1 MSQVDPAVSS
11 KCSSG
16 WTVDW
21 AHKDGWNGRL
31 LKQVPIISH
40 KSWKLKMGYYPILSL
55 QYYPKLVSSHFW
67 GKLLSKWVF
76 SELFWTS
83 EKQLFPQTPISQG
96 QPECLEAG
104 FIVLPRPQS
113 FMIPSQILHESAIL
127 KKNNTSFKQWPW
139 LTSYIIILY
148 TEKHFSFIHNCITH
162 PQKKVME
169 ENMEFSSSGLSS
181 CFRCNHLSYFEFEAT
196 KPRNRLSEAEARSKW
211 STKWARVQ
219 KDHYLYSIMDLSF
232 QYRPYMIMITCYN
245 IIA

>member
-40 KSWKLKMGYYPILSL
+40 KSWKLKKGYYPILSL

-104 FIVLPRPQS
+104 FIVLPCPQS

-127 KKNNTSFKQWPW
+127 KKNNTSFKQWPSW
-139 LTSYIIILY
+139 HHTSSYCILKN
-148 TEKHFSFIHNCITH
+148 TSHSSIT
-162 PQKKVME
+162 
-169 ENMEFSSSGLSS
+169 
-181 CFRCNHLSYFEFEAT
+181 A
-196 KPRNRLSEAEARSKW
+196 
-211 STKWARVQ
+211 
-219 KDHYLYSIMDLSF
+219 
-232 QYRPYMIMITCYN
+232 
-245 IIA
+245 